1 MANIAASRRY
11 NRYEPKK
18 YKIDEIIIC
27 SGLEKEN
34 VSRKITPLQPPP
46 PGKLPTT
53 FLFPFPDHPY
63 LLADGART
71 RGGHLVLILGLPQ
84 FRWPGR
90 SGRIQTRLLNEIS
103 TYSSRVS

>member
-46 PGKLPTT
+46 PGKITHNISISLP
-53 FLFPFPDHPY
+53 
-63 LLADGART
+63 RT
-71 RGGHLVLILGLPQ
+71 I
-84 FRWPGR
+84 
-90 SGRIQTRLLNEIS
+90 RIF
-103 TYSSRVS
+103 

>member
-34 VSRKITPLQPPP
+34 VSRKITPLQPPT

-53 FLFPFPDHPY
+53 FLFP
-63 LLADGART
+63 
-71 RGGHLVLILGLPQ
+71 LPE
-84 FRWPGR
+84 P
-90 SGRIQTRLLNEIS
+90 S
-103 TYSSRVS
+103 VSFS